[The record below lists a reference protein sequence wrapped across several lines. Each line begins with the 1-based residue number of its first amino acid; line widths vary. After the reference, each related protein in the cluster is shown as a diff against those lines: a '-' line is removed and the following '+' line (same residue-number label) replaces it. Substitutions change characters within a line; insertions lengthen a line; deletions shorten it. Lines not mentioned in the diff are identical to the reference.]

1 LEENSNSSFCR
12 MVIVGIPGVGKTTV
26 ISKAAELLSKRGLMT
41 QVIVFGS
48 AMLDEAK
55 KLGIKERDEM
65 RRLPVQ
71 KQRTLQALAA
81 NSIKTIQNR
90 NVLIDTHLFINT
102 TEGKYPG
109 LPKNLLEILSPT
121 HLVMITADP
130 EDIFRRRRQDG
141 TRNRDLISVEGIK
154 TDLEISAI
162 MIASTSVLIGA
173 PFKFIYNSNDKIDEA
188 VIDLVNMVY
197 GSSDMT
203 L

>member
-1 LEENSNSSFCR
+1 

-26 ISKAAELLSKRGLMT
+26 VSKAAELLSKRGLMT

-55 KLGIKERDEM
+55 KLGIKDRDEM
-65 RRLPVQ
+65 RSLPVQ

-81 NSIKTIQNR
+81 NSIKAIQNS

-162 MIASTSVLIGA
+162 MIASASVLIGA

-197 GSSDMT
+197 GSSDMK

>member
-1 LEENSNSSFCR
+1 

-26 ISKAAELLSKRGLMT
+26 ISKAAESLSKSGLIT

-55 KLGIKERDEM
+55 KLGIKDRDEM

-71 KQRTLQALAA
+71 KQRTLQVLAA
-81 NSIKTIQNR
+81 NSIKAIQNS

-102 TEGKYPG
+102 KEGKYPG

-130 EDIFRRRRQDG
+130 EDIFRRRTQDG

-188 VIDLVNMVY
+188 VKDLVDIIS
-197 GSSDMT
+197 GSSNMK
-203 L
+203 

>member
-1 LEENSNSSFCR
+1 

-55 KLGIKERDEM
+55 KLGIKDRDEM

-81 NSIKTIQNR
+81 NSIKAIQNS

-188 VIDLVNMVY
+188 VIELVNMVY

>member
-1 LEENSNSSFCR
+1 

-26 ISKAAELLSKRGLMT
+26 ISKAAESLSKRGLMT

-48 AMLDEAK
+48 AMLDEASK
-55 KLGIKERDEM
+55 IGVKDRDEM

-71 KQRTLQALAA
+71 KQRSLQVLAA
-81 NSIKTIQNR
+81 NSIKAIQNS

-102 TEGKYPG
+102 KEGKYPG

-154 TDLEISAI
+154 TDLEISEI

-188 VIDLVNMVY
+188 VNDLVNMVY
-197 GSSDMT
+197 GSSNMK
-203 L
+203 

>member
-1 LEENSNSSFCR
+1 

-26 ISKAAELLSKRGLMT
+26 ISKAAESLNKSGLVT

-48 AMLDEAK
+48 AMLDEAN
-55 KLGIKERDEM
+55 KLGVKDRDEM
-65 RRLPVQ
+65 RRLPVK

-81 NSIKTIQNR
+81 NSIKAIQNS

-162 MIASTSVLIGA
+162 MIASASVLIGA

-197 GSSDMT
+197 GSSDMK

>member
-1 LEENSNSSFCR
+1 MEENSNSSFCR

-55 KLGIKERDEM
+55 KLGIKDRDEM

-81 NSIKTIQNR
+81 NSIKAIQNS

-197 GSSDMT
+197 GSSDMK
-203 L
+203 

>member
-1 LEENSNSSFCR
+1 

-26 ISKAAELLSKRGLMT
+26 ISKAAESLSKRGLIT

-55 KLGIKERDEM
+55 KLGIKDRDEM

-81 NSIKTIQNR
+81 NSIKAIQNS

-102 TEGKYPG
+102 KEGKYPG

-130 EDIFRRRRQDG
+130 EDIFRRRTQDG
-141 TRNRDLISVEGIK
+141 TRNRDLLSVEGIK
-154 TDLEISAI
+154 MDLEISAI

-188 VIDLVNMVY
+188 VKDLIDIIS
-197 GSSDMT
+197 GSSNMK
-203 L
+203 

>member
-1 LEENSNSSFCR
+1 

-26 ISKAAELLSKRGLMT
+26 ISKAAESLSKRGLIT

-55 KLGIKERDEM
+55 KLGIKDRDEM

-81 NSIKTIQNR
+81 NSIKAIQNS

-102 TEGKYPG
+102 KEGKYPG

-130 EDIFRRRRQDG
+130 EDIFRRRMQDD

-188 VIDLVNMVY
+188 VKDLVDIIS
-197 GSSDMT
+197 GSSNMK
-203 L
+203 

>member
-1 LEENSNSSFCR
+1 

-55 KLGIKERDEM
+55 KLGIKDRDEM

-81 NSIKTIQNR
+81 NSIKAIQNS

-162 MIASTSVLIGA
+162 MIASTSVLVGA

>member
-1 LEENSNSSFCR
+1 

-26 ISKAAELLSKRGLMT
+26 ISKAAESLSKGGLIT

-55 KLGIKERDEM
+55 KLGIKDRDEM

-71 KQRTLQALAA
+71 KQRTLQVLAA
-81 NSIKTIQNR
+81 NSIKAIQNS
-90 NVLIDTHLFINT
+90 NVLIDTHLFINKK
-102 TEGKYPG
+102 EGKYPG

-121 HLVMITADP
+121 HLIMITADP
-130 EDIFRRRRQDG
+130 EDIFRRRTQDG

-188 VIDLVNMVY
+188 VKDLVDIISESSNMK
-197 GSSDMT
+197 
-203 L
+203 

>member
-1 LEENSNSSFCR
+1 

-26 ISKAAELLSKRGLMT
+26 ISKAAESLSKRGLMT

-48 AMLDEAK
+48 AMLDEAS
-55 KLGIKERDEM
+55 KLGVKDRDEM
-65 RRLPVQ
+65 RRLPLQ
-71 KQRTLQALAA
+71 KQRSLQVLAA
-81 NSIKTIQNR
+81 NSIKAIQNS

-102 TEGKYPG
+102 KEGKYPG

-130 EDIFRRRRQDG
+130 EDIFRRRRQDA
-141 TRNRDLISVEGIK
+141 TRDRDLISVEGIK
-154 TDLEISAI
+154 TDLEISEI

-188 VIDLVNMVY
+188 VNDLVNMVY
-197 GSSDMT
+197 GSSNMK
-203 L
+203 

>member
-1 LEENSNSSFCR
+1 

-26 ISKAAELLSKRGLMT
+26 ISKAAESLNKRGLVT

-48 AMLDEAK
+48 AMLDEAN
-55 KLGIKERDEM
+55 KLGVKDRDEM
-65 RRLPVQ
+65 RRLPVK

-81 NSIKTIQNR
+81 NSIKAIQNS

-102 TEGKYPG
+102 KEGKYPG

-141 TRNRDLISVEGIK
+141 TRNRDLISVQGIK

-188 VIDLVNMVY
+188 VKDLVDIIY
-197 GSSDMT
+197 GSSNMK
-203 L
+203 

>member
-1 LEENSNSSFCR
+1 LEENSDSCFCR

-26 ISKAAELLSKRGLMT
+26 ISKAAESLSKTGSIT

-55 KLGIKERDEM
+55 KLGVNDRDEM

-71 KQRTLQALAA
+71 KQRTLQELAA
-81 NSIKTIQNR
+81 TSIKAIQNS

-102 TEGKYPG
+102 KEGKYPG

-188 VIDLVNMVY
+188 VKDLVDIIS
-197 GSSDMT
+197 GSSNMK
-203 L
+203 

>member
-1 LEENSNSSFCR
+1 MEENSNSSFCR

-55 KLGIKERDEM
+55 KLGIKDRDEM

-81 NSIKTIQNR
+81 NSIKAIQNS

-188 VIDLVNMVY
+188 VIELVNMVY

>member
-1 LEENSNSSFCR
+1 MEENSNSFFCR

-26 ISKAAELLSKRGLMT
+26 ISKAVESLSKRGLMT

-48 AMLDEAK
+48 AMLDEAS
-55 KLGIKERDEM
+55 KLGVKDRDEM

-71 KQRTLQALAA
+71 KQRSLQVLAA
-81 NSIKTIQNR
+81 NSIKAVQNR

-102 TEGKYPG
+102 KEGRYPG

-130 EDIFRRRRQDG
+130 EDIFRRRTQDG
-141 TRNRDLISVEGIK
+141 TRNRDLISVDGIK
-154 TDLEISAI
+154 ADLDVSAI

-173 PFKFIYNSNDKIDEA
+173 PFKFIYNSYDKIDEA
-188 VIDLVNMVY
+188 VKDLVNMVY

>member
-1 LEENSNSSFCR
+1 

>member
-1 LEENSNSSFCR
+1 MEENSNSSFCR
-12 MVIVGIPGVGKTTV
+12 MVIVGIPGVGKTSV

-55 KLGIKERDEM
+55 KLGIKDRDEM

-81 NSIKTIQNR
+81 NSIKAIQNS

-109 LPKNLLEILSPT
+109 LPKNLLEMLSPT

-188 VIDLVNMVY
+188 VIDLVSMVY

>member
-26 ISKAAELLSKRGLMT
+26 ISKAAESLNKRGLVT

-48 AMLDEAK
+48 AMLDEAN
-55 KLGIKERDEM
+55 KLGVKDRDEM
-65 RRLPVQ
+65 RRLPVK

-81 NSIKTIQNR
+81 NSIKAIQNS

-102 TEGKYPG
+102 KEGKYPG

-141 TRNRDLISVEGIK
+141 TRNRDLISVQGIK

-197 GSSDMT
+197 GSSDMK
-203 L
+203 

>member
-26 ISKAAELLSKRGLMT
+26 ISKAAESLSKSGLIT

-55 KLGIKERDEM
+55 KLGIKDRDEM

-71 KQRTLQALAA
+71 KQRTLQVLAA
-81 NSIKTIQNR
+81 NSIKAIQNS

-102 TEGKYPG
+102 KEGKYPG

-130 EDIFRRRRQDG
+130 EDIFRRRTQDG

-188 VIDLVNMVY
+188 VKDLVDIIS
-197 GSSDMT
+197 GSSNMK
-203 L
+203 

>member
-1 LEENSNSSFCR
+1 

-26 ISKAAELLSKRGLMT
+26 ISKAAESLSKRGSIT

-48 AMLDEAK
+48 AMLDEAQ
-55 KLGIKERDEM
+55 KLGIKDRDEM

-81 NSIKTIQNR
+81 NSIKAIQNS

-102 TEGKYPG
+102 KEGKYPG

-130 EDIFRRRRQDG
+130 EDIFRRRTQDG

-188 VIDLVNMVY
+188 VKDLVDIIY
-197 GSSDMT
+197 GSSNMK
-203 L
+203 

>member
-26 ISKAAELLSKRGLMT
+26 ISKAAESLSKSGLIT

-55 KLGIKERDEM
+55 KLGIKDRDEM

-71 KQRTLQALAA
+71 KQRTLQVLAA
-81 NSIKTIQNR
+81 NSTKAIQNS

-102 TEGKYPG
+102 KEGKYPG

-130 EDIFRRRRQDG
+130 EDIFRRRTQDG

-188 VIDLVNMVY
+188 VKDLVDIIS
-197 GSSDMT
+197 GSSNMK
-203 L
+203 

>member
-1 LEENSNSSFCR
+1 

-55 KLGIKERDEM
+55 KLGIKDRDEM

-81 NSIKTIQNR
+81 NSIKAIQNS

>member
-1 LEENSNSSFCR
+1 

-26 ISKAAELLSKRGLMT
+26 ISKAAESLSKRGLIT

-55 KLGIKERDEM
+55 KLGIKDRDEM

-81 NSIKTIQNR
+81 NSIKAIQNS

-102 TEGKYPG
+102 KEGKYPG

-130 EDIFRRRRQDG
+130 EDIFRRRTQDG
-141 TRNRDLISVEGIK
+141 TRNRDLLSVEGIK

-188 VIDLVNMVY
+188 VKDLVDIIS
-197 GSSDMT
+197 GSSNMK
-203 L
+203 

>member
-1 LEENSNSSFCR
+1 

-26 ISKAAELLSKRGLMT
+26 ISKAAESLNKRGLVT

-48 AMLDEAK
+48 AMLDEAN
-55 KLGIKERDEM
+55 KLGVKDRDEM
-65 RRLPVQ
+65 RSLPVK

-81 NSIKTIQNR
+81 NSIKAIQNS

-188 VIDLVNMVY
+188 VNDLVNMVY

>member
-1 LEENSNSSFCR
+1 MEENSNSYFCR

-26 ISKAAELLSKRGLMT
+26 ISKAAESLSKSGLIT

-55 KLGIKERDEM
+55 KLGIKDRDEM

-71 KQRTLQALAA
+71 KQRTLQVLAA
-81 NSIKTIQNR
+81 NSIKAIQNS

-102 TEGKYPG
+102 KEGKYPG

-130 EDIFRRRRQDG
+130 EDIFRRRTQDG

-188 VIDLVNMVY
+188 VKDLVDIIS
-197 GSSDMT
+197 GSSNMK
-203 L
+203 

>member
-1 LEENSNSSFCR
+1 MEENSNSSFCR

-26 ISKAAELLSKRGLMT
+26 ISKAAESLSKSGLIT

-55 KLGIKERDEM
+55 KLGIKDRDEM

-71 KQRTLQALAA
+71 KQRTLQVLAA
-81 NSIKTIQNR
+81 NSIKAIQNS

-102 TEGKYPG
+102 KEGKYPG

-130 EDIFRRRRQDG
+130 EDIFRRRTQDG

-188 VIDLVNMVY
+188 VKDLVDIIS
-197 GSSDMT
+197 GSSNMK
-203 L
+203 

>member
-1 LEENSNSSFCR
+1 MEENSNSSFCR

-55 KLGIKERDEM
+55 KLGIKDRDEM

-81 NSIKTIQNR
+81 NSIKAIQNS

-130 EDIFRRRRQDG
+130 KDIFRRRMQDG

-188 VIDLVNMVY
+188 VIELVNMVY